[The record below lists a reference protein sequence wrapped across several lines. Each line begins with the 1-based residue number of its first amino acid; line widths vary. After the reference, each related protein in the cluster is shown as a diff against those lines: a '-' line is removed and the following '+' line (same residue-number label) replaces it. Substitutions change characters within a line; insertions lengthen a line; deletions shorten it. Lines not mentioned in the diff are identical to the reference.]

1 MRKNYQFVLFQKMYI
16 INNFVI
22 IKRKNVTYIMAI
34 IHRLRKKYMRN
45 CVNEKVSTEQLLME
59 VMFKE

>member
-1 MRKNYQFVLFQKMYI
+1 
-16 INNFVI
+16 
-22 IKRKNVTYIMAI
+22 MAI